1 MSTPRPPQ
9 PAKLVIGLFM
19 QDKDL
24 FKPVGEELSAKFGP
38 PDMISPWLDFD
49 YTDYYAREM
58 GDSLFRRMLSF
69 RELIGQDHLPDIK
82 WFAYE
87 LEKKYMQDGSRRV
100 NIDPGYL
107 LPERFVLAT
116 GKNFTHRIYIGREV
130 YADLTLIYTKGN
142 FQTLPWT
149 YPDYADEK
157 MLDFLRQVRNR
168 YIYEMK
174 AKKHDQKHDSICKG

>member
-1 MSTPRPPQ
+1 MSTPRQPQ

-19 QDKDL
+19 KDRDL
-24 FKPVGEELSAKFGP
+24 FKPVGEELSARFGP
-38 PDMISPWLDFD
+38 PDMISPWLAFD
-49 YTDYYAREM
+49 YTAYYEAEM
-58 GDSLFRRMLSF
+58 GAGLFRRMLSF
-69 RELIGQDHLPDIK
+69 RELIPQALLPDIK

-87 LEKKYMQDGSRRV
+87 LEKKYMQDRRRRV

-130 YADLTLIYTKGN
+130 YADLTLIFTKGD

-157 MLDFLRQVRNR
+157 MLAFLRQVRKR
-168 YIYEMK
+168 YMYEMK
-174 AKKHDQKHDSICKG
+174 AKKT